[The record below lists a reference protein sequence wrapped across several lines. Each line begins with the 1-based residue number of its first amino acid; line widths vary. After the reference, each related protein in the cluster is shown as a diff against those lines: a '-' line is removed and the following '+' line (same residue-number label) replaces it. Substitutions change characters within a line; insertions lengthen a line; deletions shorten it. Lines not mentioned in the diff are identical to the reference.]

1 MPTCRQPRAA
11 SQNPTR
17 REGRVAVYALT
28 WLPAVLEAAGLKVA
42 EVPGWRERGRA
53 DMPNVRGVM
62 CHHTAT
68 ARGGNMPTLELL
80 VAGRAAANG
89 APGLAGP
96 LAQLGLG
103 RDGTFYVIA
112 AGRANHAGI

>member
-68 ARGGNMPTLELL
+68 AASHGGNMPTLRVLG
-80 VAGRAAANG
+80 AGRPATSDGPA
-89 APGLAGP
+89 LTGP

-103 RDGTFYVIA
+103 RDGP
-112 AGRANHAGI
+112 